1 MALDVK
7 KEKEDEGREGNV
19 ICIHQQEGESRA
31 SSPEGS
37 IAKPKPKRNRIPE
50 SYASQRSR
58 GPRQVLVSVILCSL
72 SVFRQLREYLYVFI
86 ILKKKNAFI
95 NLRLL
100 L

>member
-58 GPRQVLVSVILCSL
+58 GPRQVLVSVALL
-72 SVFRQLREYLYVFI
+72 PLRLPTVKRIFVCIYNFE
-86 ILKKKNAFI
+86 KKNAFI